1 MLARAT
7 SDKGVLSHASG
18 YTIMTS
24 RVPSC
29 MVGNIGL
36 SCPVSMCSNVAMHAN
51 MHVRSSIGRFCHPIF
66 GGTCMELVC
75 PWPPIPPIAF
85 CFYVTT

>member
-24 RVPSC
+24 RVPSW

-51 MHVRSSIGRFCHPIF
+51 MHVRSSIGASVILYLAVRVWSLFVLGRRFH
-66 GGTCMELVC
+66 LLRS
-75 PWPPIPPIAF
+75 AF
-85 CFYVTT
+85 M